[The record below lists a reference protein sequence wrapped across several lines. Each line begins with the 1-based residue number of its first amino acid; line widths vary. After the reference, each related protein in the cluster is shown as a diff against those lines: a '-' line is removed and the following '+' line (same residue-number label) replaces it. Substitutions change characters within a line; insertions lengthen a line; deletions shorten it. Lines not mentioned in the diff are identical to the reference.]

1 MFFTIAKCLLQIKHS
16 IKDRLTKN
24 MSMIRVYIYIYI
36 SCGRWIKMH
45 IKSKYMHIK
54 SKYMH
59 EMENLNIIENLETYN
74 I

>member
-24 MSMIRVYIYIYI
+24 MSMIRVYIYI
-36 SCGRWIKMH
+36 SCGRWIK
-45 IKSKYMHIK
+45 MHIK